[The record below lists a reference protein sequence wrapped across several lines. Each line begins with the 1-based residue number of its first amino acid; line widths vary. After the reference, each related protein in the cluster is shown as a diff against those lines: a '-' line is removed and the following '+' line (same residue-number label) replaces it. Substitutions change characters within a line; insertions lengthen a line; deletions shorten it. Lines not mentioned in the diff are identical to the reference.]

1 LRSGNNSGKLGPFGT
16 ERSTGSGE
24 PGKFLQGILV
34 VMMSSVLGEAMM
46 TAPTKGRILTL
57 AIREKTAL
65 SAAYMPFLVNGGL
78 FIPTDKPFNLGDEV
92 FLLLTLMD
100 EPDRIPVPCQVVWIT
115 PARAQGNRVRG
126 IGVQFSTSDKGAT
139 RRLIENHLAG
149 MLQDT
154 GRSHTF

>member
-1 LRSGNNSGKLGPFGT
+1 MLDVPARSG
-16 ERSTGSGE
+16 EWGE
-24 PGKFLQGILV
+24 TFARNLV
-34 VMMSSVLGEAMM
+34 AMMSSVLGETMM
-46 TAPTKGRILTL
+46 TAATKGRILTL
-57 AIREKTAL
+57 AIREETAL

-100 EPDRIPVPCQVVWIT
+100 QPERIPVSCRVVWIT

-126 IGVQFSTSDKGAT
+126 IGVQFSASDKGAT

-149 MLQDT
+149 MVQDT
-154 GRSHTF
+154 GRTHTF